1 VRFEWDPAKEAR
13 NLGKHGVSFHEAAT
27 AFGDPMSITVFD
39 PDHSVREDE
48 FLLLGRTFSGRL
60 VIVVH
65 TDREDS
71 LRVIS
76 ARMATSHE
84 RKTYEGA

>member
-1 VRFEWDPAKEAR
+1 VRFEWDPVKAAR
-13 NLGKHGVSFHEAAT
+13 NLRKHGVSFLEATT
-27 AFGDPMSITVFD
+27 AFGDPMSLTIFD
-39 PDHSVREDE
+39 PDHSEREDR

-60 VIVVH
+60 VVVVH

-71 LRVIS
+71 VRVVS

-84 RKTYEGA
+84 RKTYEDG